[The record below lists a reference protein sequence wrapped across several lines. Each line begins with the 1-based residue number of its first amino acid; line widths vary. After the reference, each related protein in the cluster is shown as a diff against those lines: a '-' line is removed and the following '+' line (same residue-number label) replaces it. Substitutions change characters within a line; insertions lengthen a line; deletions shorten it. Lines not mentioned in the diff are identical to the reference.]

1 MVSVD
6 LQSARRKRSV
16 SGDVMAEGFEL
27 RFSNDEQNF
36 GDIVNVVIYDEQCFT
51 CNATSLKC
59 DPVVD
64 IFKIEKMF
72 VILTNSCREFFV
84 LLLAII
90 MISNIIIISF
100 NSLILFHSN

>member
-27 RFSNDEQNF
+27 SFSNDEQKF

-64 IFKIEKMF
+64 IFKIEKC
-72 VILTNSCREFFV
+72 LTY
-84 LLLAII
+84 
-90 MISNIIIISF
+90 
-100 NSLILFHSN
+100 